1 MADID
6 ERALPVLVL
15 LELRNVEEA
24 VVEENSEL
32 LNDYVRLWEGR
43 GFKVGRK
50 GLIRVT
56 FGSKPLQYIYP
67 LNIEL

>member
-24 VVEENSEL
+24 IVNEKEELASE
-32 LNDYVRLWEGR
+32 YIRLWESR
-43 GFKVGRK
+43 GFTITNRVGT
-50 GLIRVT
+50 IRIA
-56 FGSKPLQYIYP
+56 FSKPLQYIYP
-67 LNIEL
+67 LNISL